1 MIYDCVVIGA
11 GIAGMTASIYL
22 KRAGLNVLLLDK
34 DAPGGLLNKIA
45 KIENYP
51 GFISISGPT
60 LASNLYEQ
68 IKSLGISYKY
78 GKVISI
84 KDNIITTDIEKIEAK
99 RVILAI
105 GRNTKKDNDI
115 LNLSYCALCDA
126 NFYKDKTVAL
136 IGSNNEAINDAI
148 YLSNIASVVYLFSSS
163 ILEGEEYLKDKL
175 KNIKNVII
183 YENTKINKFEKEDNL
198 VKKINT
204 TSGVF
209 EVDGVFVSME
219 NIPDTDFLDKIEKSD
234 KYVIV
239 NSKMQTNI
247 DYIYACGDIIKKD
260 VYQLTTAVSEATI
273 AAINVKKSLM

>member
-1 MIYDCVVIGA
+1 MIYDCVVVGA

-51 GFISISGPT
+51 GFVSISGPT

-126 NFYKDKTVAL
+126 NFYKDKVVAL
-136 IGSNNEAINDAI
+136 IGGNNETINDAI

-183 YENTKINKFEKEDNL
+183 YENTKIDKFQKEDNL

-219 NIPDTDFLDKIEKSD
+219 NIPDTDFLDNIEKSD

>member
-51 GFISISGPT
+51 GFVSISGPT

-68 IKSLGISYKY
+68 IKFLGISYKY

-126 NFYKDKTVAL
+126 NFYKDKVVAL
-136 IGSNNEAINDAI
+136 IGGNNETINDAI

-219 NIPDTDFLDKIEKSD
+219 NIPDTDFLDNIEKSD

>member
-126 NFYKDKTVAL
+126 NFYKGKAVAL
-136 IGSNNEAINDAI
+136 IGSNNETINDAI

-183 YENTKINKFEKEDNL
+183 YENIKINKFEKEDNL

-209 EVDGVFVSME
+209 EVDGVFVSMQ

>member
-51 GFISISGPT
+51 GFVSISGPT

-84 KDNIITTDIEKIEAK
+84 KDNIITTDIEIIEAK

-126 NFYKDKTVAL
+126 NFYKDKVVAL

-183 YENTKINKFEKEDNL
+183 YENTKIDKFQKEDNL

-219 NIPDTDFLDKIEKSD
+219 NIPDTDFLDNIEKSD

-260 VYQLTTAVSEATI
+260 VYQLTTAVSESTI

>member
-1 MIYDCVVIGA
+1 MIYDCVVVGA

-51 GFISISGPT
+51 GFVSISGPT

-126 NFYKDKTVAL
+126 NFYKDKVVAL

-183 YENTKINKFEKEDNL
+183 YENTKIDKFQKEDNL

-219 NIPDTDFLDKIEKSD
+219 NIPDTDFLDNIEKSD

-260 VYQLTTAVSEATI
+260 VYQLTTAVSESTI

>member
-51 GFISISGPT
+51 GFVSISGPT

-84 KDNIITTDIEKIEAK
+84 KDNIITTDIEKIESK

-126 NFYKDKTVAL
+126 NFYKDKIVAL
-136 IGSNNEAINDAI
+136 IGGNNETINDAI

-219 NIPDTDFLDKIEKSD
+219 NIPDTDFLDNIEKSD